1 MLVDDA
7 PENLKRC
14 IDLLRAD
21 YDVVGTSAN
30 GKEAIREISKT
41 TPDVVVLEVSTT
53 GINGIEVANRLRDL
67 GSEAVIV
74 FLSANEDDVW
84 AALDAGASAYL
95 SKAFVSD
102 LPIVIAQALAGR
114 VYISLSTETCQSK

>member
-1 MLVDDA
+1 MLVDDT
-7 PENLKRC
+7 PENLEHC

-21 YDVVGTSAN
+21 YEVVGTSAN
-30 GKEAIREISKT
+30 GKEAVRVIAET
-41 TPDVVVLEVSTT
+41 APDVVVLEVSTPE
-53 GINGIEVANRLRDL
+53 INGIEVANRLRDL
-67 GSEAVIV
+67 GCEAVIV

-114 VYISLSTETCQSK
+114 VYVSLSTETCQSE